1 METGTYHYLT
11 QPNEE
16 IISSPQPVSA
26 VQLVLKNGNKIT
38 LDNPPSSR
46 ETLNN
51 NATLHAKKQ
60 EINYATTGK
69 ETAEIDE
76 IYHTNK
82 KEWQKALEEEKLPWN
97 QYLATPE
104 LSKNTRDDY
113 DLTSIPTFLVIDPEG
128 KIIFSGHNTIF
139 INQDLRR
146 IQKTLLYKILTRNV
160 KPDKIISNNKLII
173 DYYF

>member
-76 IYHTNK
+76 IIRHLQEYRDAIAGEDAQTLRQLLADGRK
-82 KEWQKALEEEKLPWN
+82 RKEAIDKA
-97 QYLATPE
+97 A
-104 LSKNTRDDY
+104 D
-113 DLTSIPTFLVIDPEG
+113 
-128 KIIFSGHNTIF
+128 
-139 INQDLRR
+139 
-146 IQKTLLYKILTRNV
+146 
-160 KPDKIISNNKLII
+160 
-173 DYYF
+173 

>member
-1 METGTYHYLT
+1 MQQQEKKRLKLMKFTTQLSFPNTG
-11 QPNEE
+11 
-16 IISSPQPVSA
+16 
-26 VQLVLKNGNKIT
+26 
-38 LDNPPSSR
+38 
-46 ETLNN
+46 
-51 NATLHAKKQ
+51 
-60 EINYATTGK
+60 
-69 ETAEIDE
+69 
-76 IYHTNK
+76 